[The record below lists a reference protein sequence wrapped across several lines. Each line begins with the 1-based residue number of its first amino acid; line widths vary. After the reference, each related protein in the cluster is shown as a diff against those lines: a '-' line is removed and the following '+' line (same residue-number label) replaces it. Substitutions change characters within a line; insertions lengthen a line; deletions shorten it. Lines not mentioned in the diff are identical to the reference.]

1 MKKKTCF
8 IVVLLLSVCLTYAQ
22 NNFEGF
28 DGFPWNTTVSEF
40 LKKFPEA
47 KDSTDSDDKERNE
60 RVFQRSSST
69 VIRVY
74 RFYGDKLYWGRTV
87 YQDPDLETE
96 KAILEK
102 IVDTYGKFDDSNTWT
117 EDGNEYLSVWKTISP
132 TFDIEF
138 TEVKYYNSYGRV
150 TGLNVF
156 ITYENAKTRK
166 EADEYYKNSKK
177 KNIEL

>member
-60 RVFQRSSST
+60 RVFQRSLLQFLCDRICLQT
-69 VIRVY
+69 
-74 RFYGDKLYWGRTV
+74 K
-87 YQDPDLETE
+87 P
-96 KAILEK
+96 
-102 IVDTYGKFDDSNTWT
+102 
-117 EDGNEYLSVWKTISP
+117 YL
-132 TFDIEF
+132 F
-138 TEVKYYNSYGRV
+138 R
-150 TGLNVF
+150 
-156 ITYENAKTRK
+156 
-166 EADEYYKNSKK
+166 
-177 KNIEL
+177 